1 MTLRARVSVGGLP
14 LGFAQVMW
22 AVRVV
27 SNVANC
33 SLVSPVIRWLGNG
46 LSGMA

>member
-1 MTLRARVSVGGLP
+1 VRWFFRAVS
-14 LGFAQVMW
+14 
-22 AVRVV
+22 
-27 SNVANC
+27 SVANC